1 MKPLR
6 IAVCDDEQA
15 ECELMEKYIREWAAC
30 RAYQALVLS
39 FSGGE
44 ALLQAFFQKGFDL
57 VLLDIQMQGTDGMS
71 AARRIRAADPDAG
84 IFFVTGYEDYLA
96 EGYEVEAFRYLLK
109 PLRREKLWEALD
121 LFLASYMEGCEVVYG
136 VRNDRHSDGFFKKAT
151 ATAYYRLMHLL
162 GSRVIT
168 NHADYRLLSRKA
180 LNALAEYGE
189 TNLFLRGLIPTM
201 GFTSNV
207 VYFDV
212 KAREAGHSKYTLN
225 KMLTLAV
232 DGITSMS
239 IRPIRL
245 ISGLGFLVFLFSVI
259 MCVIGLVDWARGNNV
274 PGYTTTLCVTLML
287 GGVTLLSL
295 GIIGEYVGK
304 IYMETKH
311 RPRYI
316 IDTLVW
322 REGEEEEE
330 KEC

>member
-121 LFLASYMEGCEVVYG
+121 LFLIRRMRDQRYWTVETPEGQKRVALTEILYLESFGHTC
-136 VRNDRHSDGFFKKAT
+136 
-151 ATAYYRLMHLL
+151 LMHTLEECFLVKKGISEIEKELEIL
-162 GSRVIT
+162 GLSVFRTHRSYLVNLEHIAYIRGRDLELTTGEVLPVSRYR
-168 NHADYRLLSRKA
+168 ADELQKQFVSY
-180 LNALAEYGE
+180 
-189 TNLFLRGLIPTM
+189 LRG
-201 GFTSNV
+201 
-207 VYFDV
+207 
-212 KAREAGHSKYTLN
+212 
-225 KMLTLAV
+225 
-232 DGITSMS
+232 
-239 IRPIRL
+239 
-245 ISGLGFLVFLFSVI
+245 
-259 MCVIGLVDWARGNNV
+259 
-274 PGYTTTLCVTLML
+274 
-287 GGVTLLSL
+287 
-295 GIIGEYVGK
+295 
-304 IYMETKH
+304 
-311 RPRYI
+311 
-316 IDTLVW
+316 
-322 REGEEEEE
+322 
-330 KEC
+330 